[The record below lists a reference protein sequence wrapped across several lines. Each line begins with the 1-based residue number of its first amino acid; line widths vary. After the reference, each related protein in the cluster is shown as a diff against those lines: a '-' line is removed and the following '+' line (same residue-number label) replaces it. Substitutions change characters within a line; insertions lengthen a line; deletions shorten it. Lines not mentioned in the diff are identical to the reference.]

1 MRSKQESLTA
11 EAYNYDVLTV
21 ICVTESVSARGDPSA
36 VTQTVSSALQTHYS
50 KYGWSLWE
58 SVTDVLLCPLSYR
71 GKGTEPHFRC
81 IRSESRVRSRKYCGV
96 RRR

>member
-11 EAYNYDVLTV
+11 EAYNYDALTV

-58 SVTDVLLCPLSYR
+58 SVTDVLLCPPSYR
-71 GKGTEPHFRC
+71 AKREQNLTSGAFAQNRGSVLGST
-81 IRSESRVRSRKYCGV
+81 VA
-96 RRR
+96 